1 VLVRYRLPVAGS
13 GLSPIPMAPLSSP
26 ELLQQ
31 QQQQQQLTHGSGP
44 AGSSVGASSGARL
57 TLDAGAA
64 ADCAQPGPIT
74 VANRMQVCGCGC
86 GCEYIVLCVRAYTR
100 LCMCVCARASVRAS
114 GFLCVCTT
122 L

>member
-1 VLVRYRLPVAGS
+1 
-13 GLSPIPMAPLSSP
+13 MAPLSSP
-26 ELLQQ
+26 ELL

-44 AGSSVGASSGARL
+44 AGSSVGTSSGARL

-86 GCEYIVLCVRAYTR
+86 GYIVYCVLCIVCPCLHACMYVRVRAR
-100 LCMCVCARASVRAS
+100 FRASKC
-114 GFLCVCTT
+114 FYLCLRVLMRSCV
-122 L
+122 